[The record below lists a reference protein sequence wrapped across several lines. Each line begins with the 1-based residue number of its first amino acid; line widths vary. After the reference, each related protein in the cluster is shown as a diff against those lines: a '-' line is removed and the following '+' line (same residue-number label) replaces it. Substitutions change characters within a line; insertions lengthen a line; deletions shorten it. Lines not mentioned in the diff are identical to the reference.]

1 MDKITVKQE
10 KFCNEYVKTGNATQ
24 SYINAGYKSN
34 ENVARVEASK
44 LLAKPNIQARVQEL
58 MKELHDDSIADQQEI
73 LRYLTSVLRGK
84 ATELYVTQK
93 GETIEKPPSI
103 SDRTKASELLGKRY
117 GMWVDKVDLSG
128 QVELGEDWYTVVD
141 DTSDKQEQ
149 IKS

>member
-1 MDKITVKQE
+1 MDKLTIKQE
-10 KFCNEYVKTGNATQ
+10 KFCNEYVKTGNATR
-24 SYINAGYKSN
+24 SYLSAGYKVS
-34 ENVARVEASK
+34 EESARVLSSK
-44 LLAKPNIQARVQEL
+44 LLAKVSIQARVQEL
-58 MKELHDDSIADQQEI
+58 MQDLHDDTIADQQEI
-73 LRYLTSVLRGK
+73 LQYLTSVLRGK

-141 DTSDKQEQ
+141 DTSDKQE
-149 IKS
+149 